1 MSRLNRLYSPPELG
15 APGKRQ
21 AHGRQRDL
29 ALAGLFV
36 LAMLGL
42 VLAILILLAP
52 GLFTGYT
59 LRAYFPDADGIDS
72 GIDVMQEG
80 FVIGRVRSL
89 DPVFRNA
96 SDRND
101 CPRPTRARAPDLPC
115 FRATLSIQQD
125 WPVPA
130 DSQAQLAPAGLLQ
143 GNIIRILP
151 GTAATTLSAGSNI
164 PTITR
169 EPDLAMQIS
178 ATMEQAQ
185 RTIDEVIR
193 PTLSRLQE
201 RIQGLLA
208 MFKDDQDGQD
218 GSGAL
223 GADLG
228 QGLGAVMS
236 NLVEVSAN
244 IEQSINPEQIHE
256 IMDAVQ
262 TLSDNLAA
270 VSAALPSRTEE
281 IQNAVQRYAALA
293 DELQQLVQAS
303 RPSVQG
309 SLDDVEYLLQELSA
323 TLAPILTNIETA
335 SRNLSALS
343 RELREDPVSLLRG
356 QAQED
361 QSPWFNR

>member
-1 MSRLNRLYSPPELG
+1 MSRLNRLYPPPELG

-21 AHGRQRDL
+21 AQSRQRDL
-29 ALAGLFV
+29 LLAGLFV
-36 LAMLGL
+36 MAMLGL
-42 VLAILILLAP
+42 VLGILVLLAP

-59 LRAYFPDADGIDS
+59 LRAYFLDADGLDS

-89 DPVFRNA
+89 EPVFRNDT
-96 SDRND
+96 DRAD
-101 CPRPTRARAPDLPC
+101 CPVPKTERAPDLPC

-125 WPVPA
+125 WPVP
-130 DSQAQLAPAGLLQ
+130 SGSVAQLAPAGLLQ
-143 GNIIRILP
+143 GNIIRIIP
-151 GTAATTLSAGSNI
+151 GDAATTLSAGSEI
-164 PTITR
+164 PTIDR

-193 PTLSRLQE
+193 PTLTRLQE

-208 MFKDDQDGQD
+208 MFKDDQNGP
-218 GSGAL
+218 SEL

-228 QGLGAVMS
+228 QGLGSVLS
-236 NLVEVSAN
+236 NLVEASAN
-244 IEQSINPEQIHE
+244 IEQSIDPEQIRD
-256 IMDAVQ
+256 IMSAVQ
-262 TLSDNLAA
+262 TLSDNLAT
-270 VSAALPSRTEE
+270 VSQALPSRTAE
-281 IQNAVQRYAALA
+281 IENAVAQYAALA
-293 DELQQLVQAS
+293 KELQQLVQAS
-303 RPSVQG
+303 RPNVQG
-309 SLDDVEYLLQELSA
+309 SLDDVQYLLQELSA
-323 TLAPILTNIETA
+323 SLAPILANIESA

-356 QAQED
+356 QEQED

>member
-89 DPVFRNA
+89 DPVFRDA

-125 WPVPA
+125 WPVPT

-151 GTAATTLSAGSNI
+151 GTAATTLSAGSDI
-164 PTITR
+164 PTIAR

-208 MFKDDQDGQD
+208 MFKDGQD
-218 GSGAL
+218 GSGEL

-228 QGLGAVMS
+228 QGLGTVMS

-244 IEQSINPEQIHE
+244 IEQSINPEQIRE
-256 IMDAVQ
+256 IMGAVQ

-270 VSAALPSRTEE
+270 VSAALPARTEE
-281 IQNAVQRYAALA
+281 IQNAIQRYAALA

-309 SLDDVEYLLQELSA
+309 SLDDVDYLLQELSA
-323 TLAPILTNIETA
+323 ALAPILTNIETA

>member
-21 AHGRQRDL
+21 AHNRRRDL
-29 ALAGLFV
+29 TMAGLFV

-42 VLAILILLAP
+42 VLGTLILMTP

-59 LRAYFPDADGIDS
+59 LHAYFLDADGLDS

-89 DPVFRNA
+89 EPVFRNDA
-96 SDRND
+96 DRDD
-101 CPRPTRARAPDLPC
+101 CPPPTQERAPDLPC

-125 WPVPA
+125 WPVP
-130 DSQAQLAPAGLLQ
+130 SGSVAQLAPAGLLQ
-143 GNIIRILP
+143 GNIIRIIP
-151 GTAATTLSAGSNI
+151 GAAATTLSADSKI
-164 PTITR
+164 PTIDR

-193 PTLSRLQE
+193 PTLTRLQE

-208 MFKDDQDGQD
+208 MFKDDQNGP
-218 GSGAL
+218 SEL

-228 QGLGAVMS
+228 QGLGSVLN
-236 NLVEVSAN
+236 NLVETSAN
-244 IEQSINPEQIHE
+244 LEQSINPEQIQD
-256 IMDAVQ
+256 IMGAVQ
-262 TLSDNLAA
+262 TLADNLAK
-270 VSAALPSRTEE
+270 VSTALPSRTEE
-281 IQNAVQRYAALA
+281 LQNAIAQYAALA
-293 DELQQLVQAS
+293 NELQQLVQAS
-303 RPSVQG
+303 RPNVQG
-309 SLDDVEYLLQELSA
+309 SLDDVQYLLQELSA
-323 TLAPILTNIETA
+323 ALAPILANIEST

-356 QAQED
+356 QEQED

>member
-1 MSRLNRLYSPPELG
+1 MSRLNRLYSPPEIG

-21 AHGRQRDL
+21 AQGRQRDL
-29 ALAGLFV
+29 AVAGLFV
-36 LAMLGL
+36 LAMLGML
-42 VLAILILLAP
+42 LGILILLAP
-52 GLFTGYT
+52 GLLGGYT
-59 LRAYFPDADGIDS
+59 LRAYFLDADGLDS

-89 DPVFRNA
+89 EPVFRDDP
-96 SDRND
+96 DRAD
-101 CPRPTRARAPDLPC
+101 CPLPGTERAPDLPC

-125 WPVPA
+125 WPVP
-130 DSQAQLAPAGLLQ
+130 SGSVAQLAPAGLLQ
-143 GNIIRILP
+143 GNIIRIVP
-151 GTAATTLSAGSNI
+151 GTAASTLTAGSHI
-164 PTITR
+164 PTIDR

-178 ATMEQAQ
+178 ATMQQAQ

-193 PTLSRLQE
+193 PTLTRLQE

-208 MFKDDQDGQD
+208 MFKDDQDGT
-218 GSGAL
+218 GEL

-228 QGLGAVMS
+228 QGIGAVMN

-244 IEQSINPEQIHE
+244 IEQSIDPEQIRE

-262 TLSDNLAA
+262 TLSDNLAV

-281 IQNAVQRYAALA
+281 IQNAVARYAALA
-293 DELQQLVQAS
+293 DELKQLVQAS

-323 TLAPILTNIETA
+323 ALAPILTNIESA

-356 QAQED
+356 QEQED
-361 QSPWFNR
+361 QSPWFSR

>member
-21 AHGRQRDL
+21 AHGRRRDL

-42 VLAILILLAP
+42 VIGVLILLAP

-59 LRAYFPDADGIDS
+59 LRAYFLDADGLDS
-72 GIDVMQEG
+72 GIDVMQKG

-89 DPVFRNA
+89 EPVFRDA
-96 SDRND
+96 ADRPY
-101 CPRPTRARAPDLPC
+101 CPLPKKERAPDLPC
-115 FRATLSIQQD
+115 FRATLSIQED
-125 WPVPA
+125 WPVP
-130 DSQAQLAPAGLLQ
+130 SGSVAQLAPAGLLQ
-143 GNIIRILP
+143 GNIIRIVP
-151 GTAATTLSAGSNI
+151 GTAATTLSAGSHI
-164 PTITR
+164 PTIDR
-169 EPDLAMQIS
+169 QPDLVMQIS

-208 MFKDDQDGQD
+208 LFKGNQDGT
-218 GSGAL
+218 SEL
-223 GADLG
+223 GTDLSE
-228 QGLGAVMS
+228 GLGAVLK
-236 NLVEVSAN
+236 NLVAVSAN
-244 IEQSINPEQIHE
+244 IEQSINPEQIQD
-256 IMDAVQ
+256 IMSAVQ
-262 TLSDNLAA
+262 TLSDNLAT
-270 VSAALPSRTEE
+270 VSTALPSRTEE
-281 IQNAVQRYAALA
+281 IQKAVAQYTALA
-293 DELQQLVQAS
+293 DELQQLVQTS

-309 SLDDVEYLLQELSA
+309 SLDDVQYLLQELSVA
-323 TLAPILTNIETA
+323 LAPILANIESA

-356 QAQED
+356 QEQEE
-361 QSPWFNR
+361 QSPWFSR